1 MTVSQVVV
9 PGLQTFTLTQGLL
22 MYVDE
27 VAAQREPFTVM
38 GITLLSA
45 AALPPVA
52 VRYAEP
58 VIFPDL
64 AVISVVPDARAV
76 AVALLMIVTSG
87 TEEAQITDAV
97 KGVKMLF
104 VDVPMA
110 ENCSVEPTAML
121 EIAGST
127 SREKSTAGVTIS
139 EVESEM
145 PPDETV
151 IVVVVVLTIDVA
163 MPVALSIAAAP
174 VFDELQVIPDVRKL
188 DVPSE

>member
-1 MTVSQVVV
+1 
-9 PGLQTFTLTQGLL
+9 

>member
-1 MTVSQVVV
+1 MSVTVSQVVV

-139 EVESEM
+139 AVESEM

-188 DVPSE
+188 DVP